1 MDPITEALE
10 LYDAGNVNEAVNH
23 LMENANEISEQDQ
36 FSVAE
41 LLQQW
46 GFLDEARRLF
56 EELHRTYPDDHQIKF
71 QLADIYIDLEMDTE
85 ALDLIESIEPD
96 DPDYINALMILAD
109 IYQSQGL
116 NEVAEQ
122 KLLQAKELQPDN
134 YLIDFGIAELA
145 FHNGEFHKAL
155 DHYEKI
161 QSHEGEFPLVSIH
174 ERLAECYASVGKWE
188 NALTF
193 YQELELKEPDQ
204 LFKYGYTAFQLERYD
219 ISIKAW
225 NDLIDLDPD
234 YTSVY
239 PYLAKAYE
247 EEGVMDAANDILKKG
262 LKKDEYNIDL
272 YITIARNELKQNNI
286 EEAKSYLKE
295 AISLDPGHEKA
306 IEELF
311 NIYESR
317 DEWNDAK
324 KLVEELMKFEPY
336 PEILDWRA
344 GQVYNELEEFDKA
357 RKSFEKAYLTYHN
370 DTDFLKEYG
379 YFLIEEG
386 QMEKAI
392 SMLKEYLN
400 QNPEDADTKDFVHRL
415 QGGL

>member
-1 MDPITEALE
+1 MDPIAEALD

-23 LMENANEISEQDQ
+23 LMEHASEISEQEQ

-46 GFLDEARRLF
+46 GFLEEARRLF
-56 EELHRTYPDDHQIKF
+56 EELHRTYPNDHQIKF

-85 ALDLIESIEPD
+85 ALELIESIEPD
-96 DPDYINALMILAD
+96 DPEYINALMILAD

-116 NEVAEQ
+116 SEVAEQ
-122 KLLQAKELQPDN
+122 KLMQAKELQPEN
-134 YLIDFGIAELA
+134 YYIDFGIAELA

-155 DHYEKI
+155 EHYEMLE
-161 QSHEGEFPLVSIH
+161 SHEGEFPFVNIH
-174 ERLAECYASVGKWE
+174 ERLAESYASVGQWE

-204 LFKYGYTAFQLERYD
+204 LFKYGYTAYQLARYD

-247 EEGVMDAANDILKKG
+247 EEGLLDSAKDVLNQGM
-262 LKKDEYNIDL
+262 KKDEYNIDM
-272 YITIARNELKQNNI
+272 YISLAQLELKQNNI
-286 EEAKSYLKE
+286 EEAKSNLKE
-295 AISLDPGHEKA
+295 AIALDPSHEKA
-306 IEELF
+306 ISELYS
-311 NIYESR
+311 IYEAH
-317 DEWNDAK
+317 ENWEDAK

-336 PEILDWRA
+336 PEILDWKA
-344 GQVYNELEEFDKA
+344 GQVFNELEEFDKA
-357 RKSFEKAYLTYHN
+357 KKFYEKAQLTYHN
-370 DTDFLKEYG
+370 DADFLKEYG
-379 YFLIEEG
+379 YFLIEDG
-386 QMEKAI
+386 QMEQAI
-392 SMLKEYLN
+392 KLLKSYLK
-400 QNPEDADTKDFVHRL
+400 QNPEDHDTKEFIHRL
-415 QGGL
+415 QGGI